1 MRKGRKRVN
10 PSGNMIIRNTGIIYK
25 NKQDERFR
33 FIGRK
38 RTPQLLENISEQ
50 ELGSNR
56 V

>member
-25 NKQDERFR
+25 NKQEGRLR

-38 RTPQLLENISEQ
+38 KTPQLLENIFEQ
-50 ELGSNR
+50 ELDSNR